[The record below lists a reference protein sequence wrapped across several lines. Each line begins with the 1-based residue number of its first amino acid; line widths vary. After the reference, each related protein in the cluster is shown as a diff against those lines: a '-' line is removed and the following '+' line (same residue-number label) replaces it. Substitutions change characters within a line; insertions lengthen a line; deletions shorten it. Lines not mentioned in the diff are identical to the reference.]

1 VNQVKL
7 AMMERIRS
15 AAVAG
20 SFYPASPE
28 RLHRTVEDLLAQAQP
43 KALAGKLRGLIVPH
57 AGYIYS
63 GPVAA
68 MAYRTIG
75 LGDIP
80 CVPAD
85 ESASSGDASVLKH
98 APQACFSGLPSDEPD
113 ASAAGSLRVLL
124 LGPAHYVYFVGA
136 ATLDVDAWQTPLGLV
151 QSSKELTARALER
164 GDLLDNLD
172 AHAPEHSLEVQ
183 LPFLQVVLPNC
194 TIFPILT
201 GECDYRELG
210 RMLSVY
216 LNELDL
222 IIVSSDLS
230 HYYPYEEAIER
241 DAVAHQAIESL
252 DLLLMEDRVE
262 ACGKTAILTLM
273 QIAKERGWKAKLVD
287 YRNSG
292 DTAGDK
298 FRVVGYGCY
307 AFYKG

>member
-1 VNQVKL
+1 
-7 AMMERIRS
+7 MMERIRS

-28 RLHRTVEDLLAQAQP
+28 RLHRTVEALLAQAQP
-43 KALAGKLRGLIVPH
+43 QALEGQLRGLIVPH

-68 MAYRTIG
+68 TGYKTVQSLEFG
-75 LGDIP
+75 
-80 CVPAD
+80 
-85 ESASSGDASVLKH
+85 SSQLK
-98 APQACFSGLPSDEPD
+98 
-113 ASAAGSLRVLL
+113 VLL

-136 ATLDVDAWQTPLGLV
+136 ATVDVDAWQTPLGLV
-151 QSSKELTARALER
+151 KCAKDLIARALEHS
-164 GDLLDNLD
+164 DLQDNPD

-183 LPFLQVVLPNC
+183 LPFLQMILTDC
-194 TIFPILT
+194 KMFPILT
-201 GECDYRELG
+201 GECDYHELA
-210 RMLSVY
+210 RTLRPY
-216 LNELDL
+216 IDELDL
-222 IIVSSDLS
+222 VIVSSDLS

-273 QIAKERGWKAKLVD
+273 QIAKDRGWKAKLVD

-307 AFYKG
+307 AFYEG

>member
-1 VNQVKL
+1 
-7 AMMERIRS
+7 MTERIRT

-28 RLHRTVEDLLAQAQP
+28 RLRRTVEALLVQANP
-43 KALAGKLRGLIVPH
+43 PAFEGKLRGLIVPH

-68 MAYRTIG
+68 TGYKLIQS
-75 LGDIP
+75 LSLS
-80 CVPAD
+80 
-85 ESASSGDASVLKH
+85 SARILM
-98 APQACFSGLPSDEPD
+98 
-113 ASAAGSLRVLL
+113 

-151 QSSKELTARALER
+151 KSSKELIAQALKN
-164 GDLLDNLD
+164 GDLLDTPD

-183 LPFLQVVLPNC
+183 LPFLQVVLPHC
-194 TIFPILT
+194 TIFPVLT
-201 GECDYRELG
+201 GECDYRELA
-210 RMLSVY
+210 RVLSSY
-216 LNELDL
+216 LDELDL
-222 IIVSSDLS
+222 VIVSSDLS
-230 HYYPYEEAIER
+230 HYYSYDEAVQR
-241 DAVAHQAIESL
+241 DAVAHRAIEQL
-252 DLLLMEDRVE
+252 DIRLMEDHVE

-273 QIAKERGWKAKLVD
+273 QIARERGWSAKLLD

-307 AFYKG
+307 AFVEG

>member
-1 VNQVKL
+1 
-7 AMMERIRS
+7 MTGRIRP

-28 RLHRTVEDLLAQAQP
+28 RLRRTVEALLAQANP
-43 KALAGKLRGLIVPH
+43 PAFEGKLRGLIVPH

-68 MAYRTIG
+68 TGYRTVS
-75 LGDIP
+75 LP
-80 CVPAD
+80 RVPAD
-85 ESASSGDASVLKH
+85 QSAGSADASVLKH
-98 APQACFSGLPSDEPD
+98 APQARFSGLPSAEPD
-113 ASAAGSLRVLL
+113 ASASGSLEVLL

-151 QSSKELTARALER
+151 KSSQELITRALKH
-164 GDLLDNLD
+164 GDLLDNPE

-183 LPFLQVVLPNC
+183 LPFLQVVLPHC
-194 TIFPILT
+194 AVFPVLT
-201 GECDYRELG
+201 GECDYRELA
-210 RMLSVY
+210 RVLSSY
-216 LNELDL
+216 LDELDL
-222 IIVSSDLS
+222 VIVSSDLS
-230 HYYPYEEAIER
+230 HYYPYDEAVQRDAIAHRAIE
-241 DAVAHQAIESL
+241 QL
-252 DLLLMEDRVE
+252 DIRLMEDHVE

-273 QIAKERGWKAKLVD
+273 EIARERSWRAKLLD

-307 AFYKG
+307 AFFEG

>member
-1 VNQVKL
+1 VKWVRL
-7 AMMERIRS
+7 AMTERIRP

-28 RLHRTVEDLLAQAQP
+28 RLRRTVEALLAQANP
-43 KALAGKLRGLIVPH
+43 PAFRGKLRGLIVPH

-68 MAYRTIG
+68 TGYKTVSLLRG
-75 LGDIP
+75 
-80 CVPAD
+80 PAD
-85 ESASSGDASVLKH
+85 ESAS
-98 APQACFSGLPSDEPD
+98 
-113 ASAAGSLRVLL
+113 SLRVLL

-151 QSSKELTARALER
+151 KSSQELITRALKH
-164 GDLLDNLD
+164 GDLLDNPE

-183 LPFLQVVLPNC
+183 LPFLQVVLPHC
-194 TIFPILT
+194 TIFPVLT
-201 GECDYRELG
+201 GECDYRELA
-210 RMLSVY
+210 RVLSSY
-216 LNELDL
+216 LDELDL
-222 IIVSSDLS
+222 VIVSSDLS
-230 HYYPYEEAIER
+230 HYYPYDEAVQRDAIAHRAIE
-241 DAVAHQAIESL
+241 QL
-252 DLLLMEDRVE
+252 DIRLMEDHVE

-273 QIAKERGWKAKLVD
+273 EIARERSWRAKLLD

-307 AFYKG
+307 AFFEG

>member
-1 VNQVKL
+1 
-7 AMMERIRS
+7 MTERIRP

-28 RLHRTVEDLLAQAQP
+28 RLRRTVEALLAQAHP
-43 KALAGKLRGLIVPH
+43 HAFRGKLRGLIVPH

-68 MAYRTIG
+68 TGYKTVQSFEF
-75 LGDIP
+75 D
-80 CVPAD
+80 
-85 ESASSGDASVLKH
+85 SSQFGI
-98 APQACFSGLPSDEPD
+98 
-113 ASAAGSLRVLL
+113 LL

-151 QSSKELTARALER
+151 KSSKELIVQALKR
-164 GDLLDNLD
+164 GDLLDNPD

-194 TIFPILT
+194 TIFPVLT
-201 GECDYRELG
+201 GECDYRELA
-210 RMLSVY
+210 RVLSSY
-216 LNELDL
+216 LGELDL
-222 IIVSSDLS
+222 VIVSSDLS
-230 HYYPYEEAIER
+230 HYYPYDEAIQR
-241 DAVAHQAIESL
+241 DAIAHRAIEGL
-252 DLLLMEDRVE
+252 DTRLMEDRVE

-273 QIAKERGWKAKLVD
+273 QIARERGWNAKLLD

-292 DTAGDK
+292 DTSGDK

-307 AFYKG
+307 AFFEG

>member
-1 VNQVKL
+1 
-7 AMMERIRS
+7 MTGRIRP

-28 RLHRTVEDLLAQAQP
+28 RLRRTVEALLAQANP
-43 KALAGKLRGLIVPH
+43 PAFEGKLRGLIVPH

-68 MAYRTIG
+68 TGYKTVS
-75 LGDIP
+75 LL

-85 ESASSGDASVLKH
+85 ESAGSGGEIVLKH
-98 APQACFSGLPSDEPD
+98 APQARFSGLPSAEPD
-113 ASAAGSLRVLL
+113 ASASGSLRVLL

-136 ATLDVDAWQTPLGLV
+136 ATLDVDAWQTPLGV
-151 QSSKELTARALER
+151 VKSSKELIVQALKH
-164 GDLLDNLD
+164 GDLLDNPE

-183 LPFLQVVLPNC
+183 LPFLQVVLPHC
-194 TIFPILT
+194 TIFPVLT
-201 GECDYRELG
+201 GECDYRELA
-210 RMLSVY
+210 RVLSSY
-216 LNELDL
+216 LDELDL
-222 IIVSSDLS
+222 VIVSSDLS
-230 HYYPYEEAIER
+230 HYYPYDEAVQRDAIAHRAIE
-241 DAVAHQAIESL
+241 QL
-252 DLLLMEDRVE
+252 DIRLMEDHVE

-273 QIAKERGWKAKLVD
+273 EIARERSWRAKLLD

-307 AFYKG
+307 AFFEG